1 MRCPAFVPGFVY
13 PLTAPPF
20 LLIPESE
27 LRSPALSNWADAR
40 MKIAAPVKGRRSRVG
55 FMVAK
60 RVEDG
65 RGTLRARM
73 ACFAGRRGLRRLP
86 RDEWVLRVV
95 DGARTR
101 TLRRRKPLLHSAS
114 LERAGGNVRSEERRE
129 G

>member
-27 LRSPALSNWADAR
+27 LRWCALADCDRAR
-40 MKIAAPVKGRRSRVG
+40 MKIAAPVKGRQSRVG

-65 RGTLRARM
+65 RET
-73 ACFAGRRGLRRLP
+73 
-86 RDEWVLRVV
+86 
-95 DGARTR
+95 
-101 TLRRRKPLLHSAS
+101 
-114 LERAGGNVRSEERRE
+114 
-129 G
+129 